1 MKNYTGFLLISLGL
15 AAAAG
20 TARASGYQLNEYSA
34 TGLGR
39 AFAGVG
45 VTGDDYSAAA
55 FNPAGM
61 ILKGTGGQL
70 GVSSVQMHSVVE
82 GDLTLNRT
90 GTKLPNAPEGKM
102 DFYKVMPSG
111 FAQYKINDRAVV
123 GGGVYS
129 PFGLASIY
137 NSDWFGSSHGIKT
150 ELEVVDV
157 AAGGAYRVS
166 DSVTLGATLI
176 RRYVHGD
183 LINSLTG
190 MPKSRNQMDLDGW
203 EWAYNFGLMYE
214 PFKDTRFG
222 VSYRLNTAHA
232 VKGKNRIKR
241 ADLMP
246 ALNGSHAGYSKMTL
260 PNQLTLSAYHKLNDK
275 FGLSGSARW
284 TKWDVFDNFVLQSA
298 VSPYPT
304 VIEENWKNVWTYALG
319 VDYYHSPEWTF
330 RVGVSYDPTPIKSPR
345 YRTARIPDSDRLWT
359 TVGASYQTGNWQFD
373 AGYAHLFMRTAK
385 SFNNDGT
392 TTLDASHRNYSNM
405 LGIQMQYNF

>member
-20 TARASGYQLNEYSA
+20 TAQASGYQLNEYSA

-39 AFAGVG
+39 AFAGSGIV
-45 VTGDDYSAAA
+45 GDDYSAIA

-61 ILKGTGGQL
+61 TLKNTGGQL
-70 GVSSVQMHSVVE
+70 GISTVQMHSVVE
-82 GDLTLNRT
+82 GNLTDNRT
-90 GTKLPNAPEGKM
+90 GAQLPNAPEGKM
-102 DFYKVMPSG
+102 DFYKVLPSG
-111 FAQYKINDRAVV
+111 FAQYRLNDRMVI
-123 GGGVYS
+123 GGGVYT

-137 NSDWFGSSHGIKT
+137 NSDWFGSSHGIRT

-157 AAGGAYRVS
+157 AAGGAYEIADGLS
-166 DSVTLGATLI
+166 LGATLI
-176 RRYVHGD
+176 RRYVHGN
-183 LINSLTG
+183 LINSLPY
-190 MPKSRNQMDLDGW
+190 MPNSRNQMDLDGW

-214 PFKDTRFG
+214 PVKDTRFG
-222 VSYRLNTAHA
+222 VAYRLNTAHA

-241 ADLMP
+241 ADYMP
-246 ALNGSHAGYSKMTL
+246 YLNGSHDGYSKMTL
-260 PNQLTLSAYHKLNDK
+260 PNQLTLSAYHKLNEK
-275 FGLSGSARW
+275 FGLSGTARW
-284 TKWDVFDNFVLQSA
+284 TKWDVFDNFVLQSSI
-298 VSPYPT
+298 SPTPT
-304 VIEENWKNVWTYALG
+304 VIPENWKNVWTYALG

-330 RVGVSYDPTPIKSPR
+330 RIGFSYDPTPIKNQG

-359 TVGASYQTGNWQFD
+359 TLGVSYQTGNWQFD

-385 SFNNDGT
+385 SLNSDGT

>member
-20 TARASGYQLNEYSA
+20 TANASGYQLNEYSA

-45 VTGDDYSAAA
+45 VTGDDYSALA

-61 ILKGTGGQL
+61 ILKGSGGQL

-82 GDLTLNRT
+82 GDLTLNQT
-90 GTKLPNAPEGKM
+90 GTRLPNAPEGKM

-111 FAQYKINDRAVV
+111 FAQYKVNDRTVI

-157 AAGGAYRVS
+157 AAGGAYRLS
-166 DSVTLGATLI
+166 DHVTLGATLI
-176 RRYVHGD
+176 RRYVHGN

-214 PFKDTRFG
+214 PVKDTRFG
-222 VSYRLNTAHA
+222 ISYRLNTAHK
-232 VKGKNRIKR
+232 VTGKNRIKR

-246 ALNGSHAGYSKMTL
+246 MLNGSRGGESQMTL
-260 PNQLTLSAYHKLNDK
+260 PNQLTLSAYRKLNEK

-298 VSPYPT
+298 ISPAPT

-319 VDYYHSPEWTF
+319 IDYYHSPEWTF
-330 RVGVSYDPTPIKSPR
+330 RVGASYDPTPIKSPK

-359 TVGASYQTGNWQFD
+359 TIGVSYQTGNWQFD
-373 AGYAHLFMRTAK
+373 TGYAHLFMRTAK
-385 SFNNDGT
+385 SFNSDGT

-405 LGIQMQYNF
+405 LGIQIQYNF